1 MDVLYGEAD
10 VETIRRVEEHQA
22 ACGSCREEM
31 EALRRLRHDF
41 RAWKLP
47 ELHRLRFPRRRAARR
62 LAAAAVM
69 VLALGGGLGLSGT
82 EVRFED
88 GHFAFRLGRAAG
100 DSERLLA
107 EQEARHRT
115 EMESLRAA
123 LAGAPALDEP
133 AVLRRVE
140 EMIRASEQR
149 QALAMR
155 TSLLELGERTEAR
168 RRYDLARVAAGLSYL
183 DGRAGQNV
191 ARTTELMGY
200 VLEAS
205 QKR

>member
-1 MDVLYGEAD
+1 V
-10 VETIRRVEEHQA
+10 
-22 ACGSCREEM
+22 
-31 EALRRLRHDF
+31 
-41 RAWKLP
+41 
-47 ELHRLRFPRRRAARR
+47 
-62 LAAAAVM
+62 
-69 VLALGGGLGLSGT
+69 
-82 EVRFED
+82 
-88 GHFAFRLGRAAG
+88 
-100 DSERLLA
+100 
-107 EQEARHRT
+107 
-115 EMESLRAA
+115 

>member
-1 MDVLYGEAD
+1 MDCSVVRDETMDVLYGEAD

-107 EQEARHRT
+107 EQEACARCSPVPLPST
-115 EMESLRAA
+115 S
-123 LAGAPALDEP
+123 
-133 AVLRRVE
+133 RRCCGG
-140 EMIRASEQR
+140 S
-149 QALAMR
+149 
-155 TSLLELGERTEAR
+155 R
-168 RRYDLARVAAGLSYL
+168 R
-183 DGRAGQNV
+183 
-191 ARTTELMGY
+191 
-200 VLEAS
+200 
-205 QKR
+205 